1 MANPK
6 RKWSNARTG
15 KRRAHWKLSAPNLI
29 ECPHCHSLKMLHR
42 VCKECG
48 RYTVK
53 HKGERKSIEVLS
65 VE

>member
-6 RKWSNARTG
+6 RKWSKARTG
-15 KRRAHWKLSAPNLI
+15 KRRSQWKLTVPNLV
-29 ECPHCHSLKMLHR
+29 ECPHCHSLKLLHR

-48 RYTVK
+48 HYTVR

>member
-6 RKWSNARTG
+6 RKWSKARTG
-15 KRRAHWKLSAPNLI
+15 KRRSQWKLSAPNLV
-29 ECPHCHSLKMLHR
+29 ECPHCHSLKLLHR

-53 HKGERKSIEVLS
+53 HKGERKSIEVLN